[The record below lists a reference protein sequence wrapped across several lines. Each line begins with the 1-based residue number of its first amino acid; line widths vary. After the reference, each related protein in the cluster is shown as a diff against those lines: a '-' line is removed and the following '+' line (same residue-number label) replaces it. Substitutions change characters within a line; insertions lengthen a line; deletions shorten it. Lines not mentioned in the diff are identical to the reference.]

1 MWFILGFRAQVGT
14 WFRTFR
20 HMKQRPIETFPSRN
34 STVSSGAY
42 FAPPH
47 ILDFI
52 KNLHKMLH
60 KQFFIITLQNNFF
73 LACFDWSRAFNFRIY
88 FDFWWKTYTKRC
100 TNKFVLKNFVR
111 LHFTVDQMLSISEYD
126 WENGR
131 IRVSKTMP
139 LGNCDFDFV
148 PLLFTVLTF
157 SQTRLLT
164 CEFCVALTRKVAF
177 YLYI

>member
-1 MWFILGFRAQVGT
+1 
-14 WFRTFR
+14 
-20 HMKQRPIETFPSRN
+20 MKQRPIETFPSRS
-34 STVSSGAY
+34 STVSRGVY

-47 ILDFI
+47 IFDFI

-100 TNKFVLKNFVR
+100 TNKFVLKDFVR

-139 LGNCDFDFV
+139 LEIVILILFRFC
-148 PLLFTVLTF
+148 LLCWLSLKQDYWLVNSVSPWLE
-157 SQTRLLT
+157 R
-164 CEFCVALTRKVAF
+164 
-177 YLYI
+177 

>member
-1 MWFILGFRAQVGT
+1 
-14 WFRTFR
+14 
-20 HMKQRPIETFPSRN
+20 MKQRPIETFPSRS
-34 STVSSGAY
+34 STVSRGVY

-47 ILDFI
+47 IFDFI

-73 LACFDWSRAFNFRIY
+73 LACFEWSRAFNFRIY

-100 TNKFVLKNFVR
+100 TNKFVLKDFVR

-131 IRVSKTMP
+131 IRVSKTIP
-139 LGNCDFDFV
+139 LEIAILILFRFC
-148 PLLFTVLTF
+148 LLCWLFLKRDYWLVN
-157 SQTRLLT
+157 SVSPWPER
-164 CEFCVALTRKVAF
+164 
-177 YLYI
+177 